1 MKTGKGNYDYDYSHL
16 YQNSYTQSQKPGNT
30 PGYGSSSDLEHML
43 EEQLRSVGRAV
54 DEGMSYGFAQMHKA
68 FHDDERWTRVT
79 DRLASAAERV
89 SEKLEHTAK
98 YAFVSEKDNA
108 AAQKEKSK
116 MLCFRKLQSAATKRR
131 VLGMVLSIWC
141 GILAFSFIIPMFV
154 DVFFLWMFAFLAGLS
169 LWGLYYGIK
178 NLRFARFVRDLV
190 QVADGESVL
199 SLDYLAEAM
208 QMPERKLC
216 KQVQRYLNHGWM
228 SAWLDKEK
236 DTLYLV
242 LAEWRAARDAQQAEP
257 EAQEQP
263 EPEKTETKEA
273 QPEAPSAE
281 QESLAKLQNF
291 VEILAKES
299 CMMDDNAQAAQELK
313 ALEQTSRS
321 ILNWTTKHPESL
333 PKLRHMTEQYI
344 PMTLKLLYTYN
355 DLKLHNGDNAVH
367 VREDI
372 AGMLH
377 SLNLGFSALQDK
389 LLDDVAMDV
398 TGDIAALQGM
408 LAWDGLSEDN
418 MFQETSPQTQ
428 SMKDNDRA

>member
-1 MKTGKGNYDYDYSHL
+1 MKTGKGNYDYSHL

-54 DEGMSYGFAQMHKA
+54 DEGMSYGFAQMHKV
-68 FHDDERWTRVT
+68 FQDDEHWTRVT

-89 SEKLEHTAK
+89 SEKLEHTAR
-98 YAFVSEKDNA
+98 YAFVSGENTA
-108 AAQKEKSK
+108 ATQKEKTK
-116 MLCFRKLQSAATKRR
+116 VQCFRKLQSAATKRR
-131 VLGMVLSIWC
+131 VLGMILSIWC

-216 KQVQRYLNHGWM
+216 KRVQWYLNHGWM

-236 DTLYLV
+236 DTLYLD
-242 LAEWRAARDAQQAEP
+242 LAQWRAARDAQQAEP

-273 QPEAPSAE
+273 E
-281 QESLAKLQNF
+281 QESLEKLKHF
-291 VEILAKES
+291 VDILAKES

-313 ALEQTSRS
+313 ELERTSRA
-321 ILNWTTKHPESL
+321 ILDWTTKHPESL
-333 PKLRHMTEQYI
+333 SKLRHMTEQYI

-418 MFQETSPQTQ
+418 MFQEASP
-428 SMKDNDRA
+428 KPKA